1 MPVQDEILQAI
12 DAAAERVI
20 EVSRQIHAHPEL
32 RFQEHFAAKT
42 LSGAL
47 EAFGIAAQQPIGGLD
62 TALRAE
68 FGREANSKVAILAE
82 YDALPNGHACG
93 HNLIAGAAL
102 GAAIGLAAV
111 RDQLPGQVVL
121 LGTPGEEGG
130 GGKVML
136 IENGAFADIDAAL
149 MFHPFDRTIL
159 TNPALAHQ
167 WVTFTFHGKNSH
179 AAAAPW
185 DGYSALSGV
194 IQTFNLIDNAR
205 LHFRDGTR
213 IHGIITDGG
222 KAVNIIP
229 QTAEA
234 MFSVRALNAE
244 YLPVVSERVV
254 KCAEAAALATR
265 TRLETKVQRG
275 YKDMRDNMT
284 VARRFG
290 DHLRTLGV
298 EFLERDPS
306 AGSGS
311 TDMGDVSYT
320 VPSIHP
326 YMAICDIGESMCHQ
340 DTFVACAN
348 DPRGYQTMLSAAK
361 AMALTA
367 YDLLTQPDFLA
378 AAKAEWAQHR
388 S

>member
-1 MPVQDEILQAI
+1 MSMQDQILQAI

-20 EVSRQIHAHPEL
+20 AVSRQIHDHPEL
-32 RFQEHFAAKT
+32 RFQEHFAAET
-42 LSGAL
+42 LTGAL
-47 EAFGIAAQQPIGGLD
+47 EAFGVTVQKPTGSLE
-62 TALRAE
+62 TAFRAE
-68 FGREANSKVAILAE
+68 FGRAAKPKVAILAE

-102 GAAIGLAAV
+102 GAAVGLLAV
-111 RDQLPGQVVL
+111 RDQLPGQVVV

-130 GGKVML
+130 GGKVIL
-136 IENGAFADIDAAL
+136 IENGAFADIDAAM
-149 MFHPFDRTIL
+149 MFHPYDRTIL

-167 WVTFTFHGKNSH
+167 WITFTFHGKNSH

-194 IQTFNLIDNAR
+194 IQTFNLIDNTR

-229 QTAEA
+229 QTAQA
-234 MFSVRALNAE
+234 MFSVRALRAD
-244 YLPVVSERVV
+244 YLPLVSDRVV
-254 KCAEAAALATR
+254 KCAEAAALATG
-265 TRLETKVQRG
+265 TRVETKVQRG

-284 VARRFG
+284 MARRFG
-290 DHLRTLGV
+290 EYLGPLRV
-298 EFLERDPS
+298 EFQESDAT
-306 AGSGS
+306 AGAAS
-311 TDMGDVSYT
+311 TDMGNVSYA

-340 DTFVACAN
+340 DTFVECAN
-348 DPRGYQTMLSAAK
+348 RPRGYQTMLNAAK
-361 AMALTA
+361 ALALTA
-367 YDLLTQPDFLA
+367 HDLLTQPDFLA
-378 AAKAEWAQHR
+378 AAKSEWAHR
-388 S
+388 RP

>member
-1 MPVQDEILQAI
+1 MSVQDQILHAI
-12 DAAAERVI
+12 DAAADRVI
-20 EVSRQIHAHPEL
+20 EASRQIHDHPEL

-42 LSGAL
+42 LTGAL
-47 EAFGIAAQQPIGGLD
+47 EASGIASQHPTGGLE
-62 TALRAE
+62 TAFRAE
-68 FGREANSKVAILAE
+68 FGGKARPKVAILAE

-102 GAAIGLAAV
+102 GAAVGLSAV

-130 GGKVML
+130 GGKIVL
-136 IENGAFADIDAAL
+136 IENGAFADIDAAM
-149 MFHPFDRTIL
+149 MFHPYDRTIL

-205 LHFRDGTR
+205 LHLRDGTR

-229 QTAEA
+229 QTAQA
-234 MFSVRALNAE
+234 MFSVRAFKAD

-254 KCAEAAALATR
+254 RCAEAAALATG
-265 TRLETKVQRG
+265 TRVEIQAQRG

-284 VARRFG
+284 MVHRLG
-290 DHLRTLGV
+290 EYLSHLGV
-298 EFLERDPS
+298 EFQERDPN
-306 AGSGS
+306 AGAAS
-311 TDMGDVSYT
+311 TDMGDVSYA

-340 DTFVACAN
+340 DTFVECAN
-348 DPRGYQTMLSAAK
+348 RPRGYQTMLSAAK

-367 YDLLTQPDFLA
+367 YDLLTQPEFLA
-378 AAKAEWAQHR
+378 VAKAEWAQHR

>member
-1 MPVQDEILQAI
+1 V
-12 DAAAERVI
+12 
-20 EVSRQIHAHPEL
+20 L
-32 RFQEHFAAKT
+32 RT
-42 LSGAL
+42 
-47 EAFGIAAQQPIGGLD
+47 D
-62 TALRAE
+62 
-68 FGREANSKVAILAE
+68 
-82 YDALPNGHACG
+82 PNGHACG

-102 GAAIGLAAV
+102 GAAVGLAAV
-111 RDQLPGQVVL
+111 RDQLPGQIVL

-130 GGKVML
+130 GGKVIL
-136 IENGAFADIDAAL
+136 IENGAFADVDAAM
-149 MFHPFDRTIL
+149 MFHPYDRTIL

-222 KAVNIIP
+222 QAVNIIP
-229 QTAEA
+229 QTAQA
-234 MFSVRALNAE
+234 LFSVRAVKAD

-254 KCAEAAALATR
+254 KCAEAAALATG
-265 TRLETKVQRG
+265 TRVEIKVQRG
-275 YKDMRDNMT
+275 YKDMRDNITM
-284 VARRFG
+284 ARRFG
-290 DHLRTLGV
+290 EHLRPLGV
-298 EFLERDPS
+298 EFQEKDPT
-306 AGSGS
+306 AGAGS
-311 TDMGDVSYT
+311 TDMGDVSYA

-340 DTFVACAN
+340 DTFVECAN
-348 DPRGYQTMLSAAK
+348 RPRGYQTMLNAAK
-361 AMALTA
+361 AMALTV
-367 YDLLTQPDFLA
+367 YDLLTHPEFLA
-378 AAKAEWAQHR
+378 AVKAEWAQNR